1 MIETYAFIGTI
12 GAVFSYGIHAFFA
25 DREKARQHETKLA
38 VEVGLRV
45 EALADKLAP
54 LDEHVRTNLENFK
67 TAMVATLKDIHT
79 RTVDL
84 DEDRKRVT
92 SKATAT
98 IMGRR
103 LPQP

>member
-1 MIETYAFIGTI
+1 MNTLDILLALCAAVALYA
-12 GAVFSYGIHAFFA
+12 IHCFFR
-25 DREKARQHETKLA
+25 DRREARLHETEVALHLEKL
-38 VEVGLRV
+38 L
-45 EALADKLAP
+45 P

-98 IMGRR
+98 ILGRR
-103 LPQP
+103 LP